1 MNSDSSDHS
10 AAAAPFDL
18 VLVPRIAYVVRDV
31 LEFRGLSWDD
41 HLLMAGFDSSIMSSL
56 FCG

>member
-18 VLVPRIAYVVRDV
+18 VLAPRIAYVVRDV

-41 HLLMAGFDSSIMSSL
+41 HLLMSTL
-56 FCG
+56 R